1 MFALLAQAGDKG
13 EVVEKAADAVKAAA
27 TTAPQAAS
35 GWLIFSLLLAIVF
48 LPYILGSFIA
58 NGLKLKDFSNRI
70 GTVLFMLAA
79 CLTPVAYRLAT
90 ADPDKSRDVEM
101 VSQEVVGDVPVV
113 FTITDDT
120 VEIDDED
127 RTVDTVEF
135 KVQLPALYEKLEDD
149 ELVETTLDFKVELQS
164 DGGGYNV
171 IKSPSITGK
180 KEDEY
185 EESFRFPLTGSAP
198 WDVRVTRVTEDSS
211 SAALANSFSVATY
224 TKIVSKT
231 FSEKFAECFRL
242 GIDLAGGTNL
252 VYQIDKEEAE
262 KKAAS
267 SGDSS
272 IFMSDSLDNMVG
284 AIARRI
290 NPSGLEEVTV
300 RKVGEERIEII
311 IPGADQA
318 YVEEMK
324 DRITRLGTLEFEI
337 LATMSKRPHHE
348 MIRAGNLLADEFDS
362 VVIGAVE
369 VARWVDIVPTE
380 HLGNGGEVLPAE
392 FREVTRGEETV
403 QQALVALS
411 AKEDEVSGE
420 FLIRA
425 RETPDPTS
433 GRFVVSFQFDSEGG
447 NRMRELTT
455 EYRPI
460 EGEGKH
466 RLAILL
472 DGKLQTAPSLRTTIE
487 DRGQIEGNFT
497 RKEIREL
504 VDVLNAGAL
513 DVPLDPTPI
522 SEFTISPLL
531 GQDVRKK
538 GVTAIIISA
547 IVVVIAMACY
557 YLKAGLIAV
566 LCLALNLLLIMGA
579 MIFVQGTF
587 TLPGLAGLVLTIGMA
602 VDANVL
608 IFERI
613 REEINRGA
621 SIRMAIHNGFS
632 KAFSA
637 IIDSNVTTLIVAI
650 VLFMIGTDQ
659 VKGFA
664 VTLFI
669 GILMSMFSALYFGR
683 LVFELLEQKR
693 MLTSLKMFSIVKS
706 SNWDFVGKRN
716 VAFVVS
722 AAVILIGMAAFI
734 RRGDENLDIDFRGG
748 TMVTFEFTQPQKLDD
763 FKEGLKTEFGG
774 AITVERLTA
783 KDESRSSDS
792 GIRWRLRT
800 ANSGENERTVK
811 EVQDGIAAAIDTSLL
826 KKVELSHSEITQIPA
841 AEVIEGEPAAAST
854 ETGFEG
860 GWTTT
865 LTFTDDVTTNTAS
878 RSLVDEITAVGQYGQ
893 AENLFRLVGTKGE
906 GTDVAEG
913 QVQKFTELKLDAR
926 PALSREHLEAA
937 LASIESKMSSTP
949 YFEEVQK
956 FSTAVGSEMQWD
968 AILAMFISLIAI
980 VAYIWL
986 RFRRATFGIAAV
998 AALVHDVLVVLG
1010 VVALASMMSGNSFGQ
1025 LLGFY
1030 DFKINLP
1037 MIAAFLTIVGYSLND
1052 TIVIFDRIREVRGKN
1067 PLLTTEM
1074 INTSLNQ
1081 TLARTLMTSATTFLV
1096 VAILYVFGGEGI
1108 HGFAFCLLVGVI
1120 VGTYSSIYVASP
1132 VLLWLMNRTDGAPKT
1147 GTT

>member
-13 EVVEKAADAVKAAA
+13 EVVKKAADAVKDAAA
-27 TTAPQAAS
+27 AAPESAS
-35 GWLIFSLLLAIVF
+35 GWLIFCLLLAVVF
-48 LPYILGSFIA
+48 LPFILGSFIA
-58 NGLKLKDFSNRI
+58 NAMKLKDFSNRI

-79 CLTPVAYRLAT
+79 CLTPFAYQ
-90 ADPDKSRDVEM
+90 VFY
-101 VSQEVVGDVPVV
+101 VGKPV
-113 FTITDDT
+113 
-120 VEIDDED
+120 
-127 RTVDTVEF
+127 
-135 KVQLPALYEKLEDD
+135 
-149 ELVETTLDFKVELQS
+149 
-164 DGGGYNV
+164 
-171 IKSPSITGK
+171 
-180 KEDEY
+180 
-185 EESFRFPLTGSAP
+185 
-198 WDVRVTRVTEDSS
+198 
-211 SAALANSFSVATY
+211 
-224 TKIVSKT
+224 
-231 FSEKFAECFRL
+231 AECFRL
-242 GIDLAGGTNL
+242 GIDLDGGTNL
-252 VYQIDKEEAE
+252 VYEIDQDAAA

-267 SGDSS
+267 SEDSS
-272 IFMSDSLDNMVG
+272 MFLSDSIDNMVG
-284 AIARRI
+284 AIGRRI
-290 NPSGLEEVTV
+290 NPSGIEEVTV
-300 RKVGEERIEII
+300 RPVGVDRIEII

-318 YVEEMK
+318 YVKEMK
-324 DRITRLGTLEFEI
+324 DRITRLGTLNFEI
-337 LATMSKRPHHE
+337 LATNSKGSHRE
-348 MIRAGNLLADEFDS
+348 IIREGKKLADEAES
-362 VVIGAVE
+362 VFIDKAE
-369 VARWVDIVPTE
+369 RARWVDIVPTE
-380 HLGNGGEVLPAE
+380 NLGNGSEVLPAE

-403 QQALVALS
+403 RQALVVLS
-411 AKEDEVSGE
+411 AKADEVSGE

-425 RETPDPTS
+425 RESMDPTS
-433 GRFVVSFQFDSEGG
+433 GRLIVTFQFDSEGG

-455 EYRPI
+455 AYRPQAD
-460 EGEGKH
+460 GKH

-472 DGKLQTAPSLRTTIE
+472 DGKIQSAPMLNTTIE

-497 RKEIREL
+497 KSEVRKL

-513 DVPLDPTPI
+513 DVPLNTTPI

-531 GQDVRKK
+531 GVDVRNK
-538 GVTAIIISA
+538 GVNAIIISSIA
-547 IVVVIAMACY
+547 VVVAMAVY

-579 MIFVQGTF
+579 MVFVQGTF

-613 REEINRGA
+613 REEISRGA
-621 SIRMAIHNGFS
+621 SNRIAIHTGFS

-637 IIDSNVTTLIVAI
+637 IIDSNLTTLIVAV

-693 MLTSLKMFSIVKS
+693 MLTSLNMLSIVKS

-716 VAFVVS
+716 VAFVLS
-722 AAVILIGMAAFI
+722 GAVILIGMATFVS
-734 RRGDENLDIDFRGG
+734 RGNENLDIDFRGG
-748 TMVTFEFTQPQKLDD
+748 TMVTFEFTQPQKLSD
-763 FKEGLKTEFGG
+763 FKDGLEKEFGS
-774 AITVERLTA
+774 AITVERLTVSG
-783 KDESRSSDS
+783 ESQSSDS

-800 ANSGENERTVK
+800 ANDPGSEKERSL
-811 EVQDGIAAAIDTSLL
+811 EDIQDGIAGAIDTGLL
-826 KKVELSHSEITQIPA
+826 KKVELSHGELTQIPDAKPAEGADSA
-841 AEVIEGEPAAAST
+841 AVE

-860 GWTTT
+860 GWVTT
-865 LTFTDDVTTNTAS
+865 LSFTDDVTTNTAS
-878 RSLVDEITAVGQYGQ
+878 RSLTTAIKDAGKYDA
-893 AENLFRLVGTKGE
+893 AENLFRLTGTKGE
-906 GTDVAEG
+906 GLTVGEG
-913 QVQKFTELKLDAR
+913 QVQKFTELLLESR
-926 PALSREHLEAA
+926 PALNREHLEAA
-937 LASIESKMSSTP
+937 LKSVEGKMSSTP

-956 FSTAVGSEMQWD
+956 FSTAVGSEMKSD
-968 AILAMFISLIAI
+968 AIFAMVISLIAI
-980 VAYIWL
+980 VGYIWL
-986 RFRRATFGIAAV
+986 RFRRVTFGLAAV

-1010 VVALASMMSGNSFGQ
+1010 VVALASIMSGNAIGE

-1067 PLLTTEM
+1067 PALTSDM

-1081 TLARTLMTSATTFLV
+1081 TLARTLMTSATTFIV

-1132 VLLWLMNRTDGAPKT
+1132 VLLWLMNRTEGKPKPKT
-1147 GTT
+1147 T